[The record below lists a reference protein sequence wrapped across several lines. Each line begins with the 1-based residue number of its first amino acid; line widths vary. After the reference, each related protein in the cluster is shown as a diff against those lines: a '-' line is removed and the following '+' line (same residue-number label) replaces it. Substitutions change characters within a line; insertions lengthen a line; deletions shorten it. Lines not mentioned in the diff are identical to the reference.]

1 MLESRS
7 LLRSLSSPLTSSVT
21 LSLSFTLGVA
31 LAVLAAPAPLRA
43 QDTTHAVRI
52 GLTYQPGTKPGV
64 VVLAVTGAWGDSIQG
79 IIARD
84 LDYGDRVNVI
94 GLPGTP
100 AAGSLQSLGPSVS
113 YPLWKSLGAAAA
125 VQATVTST
133 GVHVA
138 VHDVTGTKIV
148 QVADFP
154 LPPTGG
160 SGEWRLAV
168 HGVADEVEQW
178 ITGIHGVAQTRLLFV
193 RGGRVYV
200 VDSDGWG
207 ERQVS
212 DAGLAL
218 SPAWS
223 PDGHT
228 IAYSVLGSRGWSIV
242 TKDVNGGAART
253 LPSTTTGLNT
263 TPAFSPNGSSLA
275 YSHGDEAGT
284 DLMLVTLGGGAPSR
298 ITVGHGSDNTSP
310 EFSPDGRRIAFTSG
324 RAGHP
329 EVYIMDVDG
338 SNVELLTP
346 FNFGDQ
352 NYRSNPDWAPDAQHI
367 AFQSQIGGMFQ
378 IMVISLRDRSVKQLT
393 SEGVNEDPAW
403 APDARHLVF
412 TSSRTGVKQ
421 LFILDSESGRARQL
435 THAGGARLAAWSRSL
450 GHGR

>member
-1 MLESRS
+1 MIDSTPLARARMRAVHLLIAIALS
-7 LLRSLSSPLTSSVT
+7 LLL
-21 LSLSFTLGVA
+21 
-31 LAVLAAPAPLRA
+31 APLGARA

-64 VVLAVTGAWGDSIQG
+64 IVLPVRGAWGDSLQG
-79 IIARD
+79 LIARD
-84 LDYGDRVNVI
+84 LDYGDRVEVI

-100 AAGSLQSLGPSVS
+100 AASLLQSMGPGIS
-113 YPLWKSLGAAAA
+113 YPLWKSLGAVAA

-138 VHDVTGTKIV
+138 VHDVTGLKVV

-154 LPPTGG
+154 LPLTGG
-160 SGEWRLAV
+160 SADWRLAV
-168 HGVADEVEQW
+168 HGVSDEIEQW
-178 ITGIHGVAQTRLLFV
+178 ITGTRGIAQTRILFV
-193 RGGRVYV
+193 RGGRVYL
-200 VDSDGWG
+200 VDSDGYG
-207 ERQVS
+207 ERAVTEG
-212 DAGLAL
+212 GLSL

-242 TKDVNGGAART
+242 IRDLAGGPART

-263 TPAFSPNGSSLA
+263 TPAFAPGGGTLA

-284 DLMLVTLGGGAPSR
+284 DLMLVDLAGGAPRR

-352 NYRSNPDWAPDAQHI
+352 NYRSNPDWAPDAQHV
-367 AFQSQIGGMFQ
+367 AFQSQIGGLFQ
-378 IMVISLRDRSVKQLT
+378 VMVISLRDRSVKQLT

-435 THAGGARLAAWSRSL
+435 THAGGARLAAWSHAL
-450 GHGR
+450 GHAR

>member
-1 MLESRS
+1 MSAPTRIV
-7 LLRSLSSPLTSSVT
+7 RARIRVAQ
-21 LSLSFTLGVA
+21 LSFAVAVA
-31 LAVLAAPAPLRA
+31 LLVVPRAASA
-43 QDTTHAVRI
+43 QDTTRAVRI

-64 VVLAVTGAWGDSIQG
+64 IVLAIRGAWGDSLQA

-84 LDYGDRVNVI
+84 LDYGDRVEVI

-100 AAGSLQSLGPSVS
+100 AAASLQGIGNGVS
-113 YPLWKSLGAAAA
+113 YPLWKSLNAAAA
-125 VQATVTST
+125 VQATVTP
-133 GVHVA
+133 GGLHVA
-138 VHDVTGTKIV
+138 VHDVTGRKIV
-148 QVADFP
+148 QVAEFP
-154 LPPTGG
+154 LPLTGG
-160 SGEWRLAV
+160 SAEWRLAV
-168 HGVADEVEQW
+168 HGVSDEVEQW
-178 ITGIHGVAQTRLLFV
+178 ITGTRGVAQTRILFV

-200 VDSDGWG
+200 VDSDGFG
-207 ERQVS
+207 ERVVS
-212 DAGLAL
+212 DAGLSL
-218 SPAWS
+218 SPAWA

-228 IAYSVLGSRGWSIV
+228 ISYSVLGSRGWSIV
-242 TKDVNGGAART
+242 TKDIVGGAGRT
-253 LPSTTTGLNT
+253 LPSTTSGLNT
-263 TPAFSPNGSSLA
+263 TPAFSPNGLMLA

-284 DLMLVTLGGGAPSR
+284 DLMLVDLAGGGPRR

-329 EVYIMDVDG
+329 EVYIMDIDG

-352 NYRSNPDWAPDAQHI
+352 NYRSNPDWAPDAQHV
-367 AFQSQIGGMFQ
+367 AFQSQSGGMFQ

-412 TSSRTGVKQ
+412 TSSRTGAKQ

-435 THAGGARLAAWSRSL
+435 THAGGARLAAWSHSL

>member
-1 MLESRS
+1 MIVQTRS
-7 LLRSLSSPLTSSVT
+7 HRACPRAARVLY
-21 LSLSFTLGVA
+21 A
-31 LAVLAAPAPLRA
+31 LAMALLLVPMVARA
-43 QDTTHAVRI
+43 QDTTRAVRI

-64 VVLAVTGAWGDSIQG
+64 IVLAVRGAWGDSIQA

-84 LDYGDRVNVI
+84 LDYGDRVVVI
-94 GLPGTP
+94 GLPGSP
-100 AAGSLQSLGPSVS
+100 AAASLQGIGPGVS
-113 YPLWKSLGAAAA
+113 YPLWKSLNAAAA
-125 VQATVTST
+125 VQATVTPS

-138 VHDVTGTKIV
+138 VHDVTGLKIV

-154 LPPTGG
+154 LPIAGG
-160 SGEWRLAV
+160 SEEWRLAL
-168 HGVADEVEQW
+168 HGVSDEVEQW
-178 ITGIHGVAQTRLLFV
+178 ITGAHGVAQTRLLFV
-193 RGGRVYV
+193 RGGRIYV
-200 VDSDGWG
+200 VDSDGYG
-207 ERQVS
+207 ERLVS
-212 DAGLAL
+212 DAGLSL
-218 SPAWS
+218 SPAWA

-253 LPSTTTGLNT
+253 IPSTTTGLNT
-263 TPAFSPNGSSLA
+263 TPAFSPDGATIA

-284 DLMLVTLGGGAPSR
+284 DLMLVNVAGGGPRR

-338 SNVELLTP
+338 SNVDLLTP

-352 NYRSNPDWAPDAQHI
+352 NYRSNPDWAPDAQHV
-367 AFQSQIGGMFQ
+367 AFQSQISGMFQ

-421 LFILDSESGRARQL
+421 LWILDSESGRARQL
-435 THAGGARLAAWSRSL
+435 THAGGARLAAWSRTL
-450 GHGR
+450 GRAR

>member
-1 MLESRS
+1 MLSIRRPFDRAQPR
-7 LLRSLSSPLTSSVT
+7 LALT
-21 LSLSFTLGVA
+21 
-31 LAVLAAPAPLRA
+31 LAAIALVATTPAAAHA

-64 VVLAVTGAWGDSIQG
+64 IVLPVQGAWGDSLQAL
-79 IIARD
+79 IARD
-84 LDYGDRVNVI
+84 LDYGDRVEVI

-100 AAGSLQSLGPSVS
+100 AATSMQSIGSGVS
-113 YPLWKSLGAAAA
+113 YPLWKSLGAAAV
-125 VQATVTST
+125 VQATVTT
-133 GVHVA
+133 AGLHVA
-138 VHDVTGTKIV
+138 VHDVTGAKIV
-148 QVADFP
+148 QVADFQ

-168 HGVADEVEQW
+168 HGVSDAVEQW
-178 ITGIHGVAQTRLLFV
+178 ITGTPGVAQTRILFV
-193 RGGRVYV
+193 RSGRVYI

-212 DAGLAL
+212 DNGLSL
-218 SPAWS
+218 SPAWA

-228 IAYSVLGSRGWSIV
+228 IAYSVLGARGWSIV
-242 TKDVNGGAART
+242 TRDVNGGAART

-263 TPAFSPNGSSLA
+263 TPAFAPSGGTIA
-275 YSHGDEAGT
+275 YSHGDESGT
-284 DLMLVTLGGGAPSR
+284 DLMLVDLAGGGPRR

-367 AFQSQIGGMFQ
+367 AFQSQIGGVFQ

-435 THAGGARLAAWSRSL
+435 THAGGARLAAWSHSL
-450 GHGR
+450 GQRR

>member
-1 MLESRS
+1 MIALIRS
-7 LLRSLSSPLTSSVT
+7 DLLRARTPRL
-21 LSLSFTLGVA
+21 FFA
-31 LAVLAAPAPLRA
+31 LAMALCLAPFMSRA

-64 VVLAVTGAWGDSIQG
+64 IVLAVRGAWGDSLQG
-79 IIARD
+79 LIARD
-84 LDYGDRVNVI
+84 LDYGDRVEVI

-100 AAGSLQSLGPSVS
+100 AASSLEGIGPGVS
-113 YPLWKSLGAAAA
+113 YPLWKSLNAAAA
-125 VQATVTST
+125 VQATVTSS

-138 VHDVTGTKIV
+138 VHDVTGRKIV

-160 SGEWRLAV
+160 SAEWRLAV
-168 HGVADEVEQW
+168 HGVSDEVEQW
-178 ITGIHGVAQTRLLFV
+178 ITGTRGVAQTRILFV

-200 VDSDGWG
+200 VDSDGFG
-207 ERQVS
+207 ERLIS
-212 DAGLAL
+212 DAGLSL
-218 SPAWS
+218 SPAWA

-228 IAYSVLGSRGWSIV
+228 ISYSVLGSRGWSV
-242 TKDVNGGAART
+242 LTKDIAGGAART

-263 TPAFSPNGSSLA
+263 TPAFSPNGLTLA

-284 DLMLVTLGGGAPSR
+284 DLMLVDLAGGGPRR

-352 NYRSNPDWAPDAQHI
+352 NYRSNPDWAPDAQHV

-435 THAGGARLAAWSRSL
+435 THAGGARLAAWSHSL

>member
-1 MLESRS
+1 MKIDSIPSRRAPFGVAR
-7 LLRSLSSPLTSSVT
+7 LLVGATCALLSSPL
-21 LSLSFTLGVA
+21 
-31 LAVLAAPAPLRA
+31 LARA

-64 VVLAVTGAWGDSIQG
+64 IVLAVRGAWGDSLQA

-84 LDYGDRVNVI
+84 LDYGDRVEVI

-100 AAGSLQSLGPSVS
+100 AATSLQSIGPGVS
-113 YPLWKSLGAAAA
+113 YPLWKTLNAAAA
-125 VQATVTST
+125 VQTTVTPS
-133 GVHVA
+133 GVHIA
-138 VHDVTGTKIV
+138 VHDVTGRKIV

-154 LPPTGG
+154 LPPAGG

-178 ITGIHGVAQTRLLFV
+178 ITGTRGVAQTRVLFV

-212 DAGLAL
+212 DAGLSL
-218 SPAWS
+218 SPAWA

-242 TKDVNGGAART
+242 TKDLNGGGGRT

-263 TPAFSPNGSSLA
+263 TPAFMPAGGSIA

-284 DLMLVTLGGGAPSR
+284 DLMMIDLAGGAPR
-298 ITVGHGSDNTSP
+298 RVTVGHGSDNTSP

-352 NYRSNPDWAPDAQHI
+352 NYRSNPDWAPDAQHV

-378 IMVISLRDRSVKQLT
+378 IMVISLRDHTVKQLT

-412 TSSRTGVKQ
+412 TSSRSGQRQ

-435 THAGGARLAAWSRSL
+435 THAGGARLAAWSHSL
-450 GHGR
+450 GRAR

>member
-1 MLESRS
+1 MIDSGPFARVRTFVAQVLLAFVAGML
-7 LLRSLSSPLTSSVT
+7 
-21 LSLSFTLGVA
+21 VA
-31 LAVLAAPAPLRA
+31 PFAAQA

-64 VVLAVTGAWGDSIQG
+64 IVLPVRGSWGDSLQG
-79 IIARD
+79 LIARD
-84 LDYGDRVNVI
+84 LDYGDRIDVI

-100 AAGSLQSLGPSVS
+100 AASSLQSMGPGIS
-113 YPLWKSLGAAAA
+113 YPLWKSLGAVAA

-138 VHDVTGTKIV
+138 VHDVTGRKIV

-154 LPPTGG
+154 LPVTGG
-160 SGEWRLAV
+160 SQDWRLAV
-168 HGVADEVEQW
+168 HGVSDEIEQW
-178 ITGIHGVAQTRLLFV
+178 ITGTRGVAQTRILFV
-193 RGGRVYV
+193 RGGRIYV
-200 VDSDGWG
+200 VDSDGYG
-207 ERQVS
+207 ERPLS
-212 DAGLAL
+212 DAGLSL

-223 PDGHT
+223 PDGNT
-228 IAYSVLGSRGWSIV
+228 ISYSVLGSRGWSIV
-242 TKDVNGGAART
+242 TRSIDGGAART
-253 LPSTTTGLNT
+253 LSSTTTGLNT
-263 TPAFSPNGSSLA
+263 TPAFSPDGTTLA

-284 DLMLVTLGGGAPSR
+284 DLMLIDVAGGAPRR

-352 NYRSNPDWAPDAQHI
+352 NYRSNPDWAPDAQHV
-367 AFQSQIGGMFQ
+367 AFQSQISGMFQ

-435 THAGGARLAAWSRSL
+435 THAGGARLAAWSHSM
-450 GHGR
+450 GHRR

>member
-1 MLESRS
+1 MIVHTRS
-7 LLRSLSSPLTSSVT
+7 NRACPGAARLLC
-21 LSLSFTLGVA
+21 A
-31 LAVLAAPAPLRA
+31 LVMALLLIPIVVRA
-43 QDTTHAVRI
+43 QDTTRAVRI

-64 VVLAVTGAWGDSIQG
+64 IVLAVRGAWGDSIQA

-84 LDYGDRVNVI
+84 LDYGDRVEVI
-94 GLPGTP
+94 GLPGSP
-100 AAGSLQSLGPSVS
+100 AAASLQGMGPGVS
-113 YPLWKSLGAAAA
+113 YPLWKSLNAAAA
-125 VQATVTST
+125 VQATVTPS

-138 VHDVTGTKIV
+138 VHDVTGLKIV

-154 LPPTGG
+154 LPIAGG
-160 SGEWRLAV
+160 SAEWRLAV
-168 HGVADEVEQW
+168 HGVSDEVEQW
-178 ITGIHGVAQTRLLFV
+178 ITGAHGVAQTRILFV
-193 RGGRVYV
+193 RGGRIYV
-200 VDSDGWG
+200 VDSDGYG
-207 ERQVS
+207 ERLVS
-212 DAGLAL
+212 DAGLSL
-218 SPAWS
+218 SPAWA

-253 LPSTTTGLNT
+253 IPSTTTGLNT
-263 TPAFSPNGSSLA
+263 TPAFSPDGATIA

-284 DLMLVTLGGGAPSR
+284 DLMLINVAGGGPRR

-352 NYRSNPDWAPDAQHI
+352 NYRSNPDWAPDAQHV
-367 AFQSQIGGMFQ
+367 AFQSQINGMFQ
-378 IMVISLRDRSVKQLT
+378 IMIISLRDRSVKQLT

-421 LFILDSESGRARQL
+421 LWILDSESGRARQL
-435 THAGGARLAAWSRSL
+435 THAGGARLAAWSRAL
-450 GHGR
+450 GRAR